1 MEHLILLK
9 KGGNIKMA
17 RLNDQ
22 FVDMTS
28 GKKVELKRKLNSFDE
43 GIIYVLLDQQGNE
56 IRESE
61 LTCFRFVGND
71 TPLPKMDP
79 DDIVIKNGKLFI
91 GEAEVQ
97 CGELYIEELL
107 QLAEEYL
114 LLSVQAKNKENG
126 SELFRYNISDDKFLK
141 LSQNSEKENRKV
153 TYGRIYGR
161 VDDDFVCIKERTV
174 VSTEYSVETEG
185 ATETKSA
192 SKQTEAA
199 FFYEKC
205 FYYANVYES
214 LPGTS
219 EIKRFTSCDNK
230 DILLFSFISSN
241 KQVEG
246 YDDIFETV
254 PREDGK
260 ALYLELAIEYEYDEE
275 EEKEKLNFSV
285 DMLRNILFSDD
296 ILLTHDGRNS
306 ILIIGD
312 DAIVYSNNGYS
323 PRMAKGKDIVNVVK
337 TYPSFVTLEPGTHHN
352 TFVFANKNYET
363 VRISVTKTDDRGF
376 TTSIE

>member
-9 KGGNIKMA
+9 KRRKQKMA

-22 FVDMTS
+22 YVDLVT
-28 GKKVELKRKLNSFDE
+28 GKKVELKRQINSFDN

-56 IRESE
+56 IRTSE

-71 TPLPKMDP
+71 SPLPKMDP
-79 DDIVIKNGKLFI
+79 EDIVIKNGKLSI
-91 GEAEVQ
+91 GEVEVE

-107 QLAEEYL
+107 QIAERNL
-114 LLSVQAKNKENG
+114 LLLVQAKNKEKG

-141 LSQNSEKENRKV
+141 LSQNSEKENQKV
-153 TYGRIYGR
+153 TYERIYGR
-161 VDDDFVCIKERTV
+161 VDDDFVCIKESET
-174 VSTEYSVETEG
+174 VSTEYSVEIEGTTEI
-185 ATETKSA
+185 KSA

-205 FYYANVYES
+205 FYYADIYES

-219 EIKRFTSCDNK
+219 EIKRFTSCDKK
-230 DILLFSFISSN
+230 DILLFSFISLN
-241 KQVEG
+241 TLVEG

-260 ALYLELAIEYEYDEE
+260 ALYLELSIEYEYDEE
-275 EEKEKLNFSV
+275 EEKEKLFFSV

-306 ILIIGD
+306 ILIIGED
-312 DAIVYSNNGYS
+312 TIVYSNNGYS

-337 TYPSFVTLEPGTHHN
+337 AYPSFVTLEPGTHHN